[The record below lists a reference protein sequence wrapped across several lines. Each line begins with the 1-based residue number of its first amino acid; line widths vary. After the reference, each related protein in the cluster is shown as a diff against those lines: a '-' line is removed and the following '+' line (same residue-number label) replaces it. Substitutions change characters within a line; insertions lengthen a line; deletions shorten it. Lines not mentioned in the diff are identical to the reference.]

1 MKKLAI
7 IGCGGIGS
15 YHLSHFL
22 DFNDIELAGF
32 CDLIPERAE
41 DFVVKAGSGK
51 VFTNY
56 KEMYDEIKPDMVFIC
71 VPPTE
76 HGAIEF

>member
-15 YHLSHFL
+15 YHLEHFL
-22 DFNDIELAGF
+22 DYTDVELAGF

-41 DFVVKAGSGK
+41 SFAEKAGRGRAFPGN
-51 VFTNY
+51 VRRGGAGY
-56 KEMYDEIKPDMVFIC
+56 GVHLH
-71 VPPTE
+71 PP
-76 HGAIEF
+76 HLPWRNRV